1 MDSVSKQVFNVFL
14 IIVLLAILYGFYN
27 IMYSHENNREDF
39 LIYKKAE
46 ERGFEYLGS
55 H

>member
-1 MDSVSKQVFNVFL
+1 MSGYLTSVFNVFF

-39 LIYKKAE
+39 LIYKNAE
-46 ERGFEYLGS
+46 ERGYEYLG
-55 H
+55 

>member
-46 ERGFEYLGS
+46 KRGFEYLGS